1 LKPAPLKIVAD
12 ENIPALETLFA
23 PLGELHTRPGRAICR
38 DDLLDA
44 DILLVRSITPVNRAL
59 LEGTSVRFVGTATI
73 GTDHIDLTALAE
85 LGIGFSSAPG
95 CNADAVVEYV
105 LSVLLHL
112 AEEQAF
118 DLWGRSVG
126 IVGVGNVGSR
136 LAARLQ
142 ALGIRTLLCDPPR
155 QRVMPA
161 AQAAHFCSLEQLLN
175 EADIVS
181 LHTPLTRSGEDA
193 SWHLLQ
199 GRTLAMLQ
207 PDTILINAGR
217 GPVIDNRA
225 LLELA
230 LQRDDLTLVLDVWED
245 EPAVDPALAARVRI
259 ATPHIAG
266 YSLEG
271 KLRGTWML
279 YQAWCAFCGT
289 PVQQSF
295 AQLLPLAE
303 VTEMLLTEKAGLLS
317 PVRMLYDPFRDDRAL
332 RASLAAPEQ
341 QQKAAFDQLRKQYPV
356 RREFSAL
363 TLRLPTDQ
371 QPIFNALGFPVADAK
386 K

>member
-1 LKPAPLKIVAD
+1 MKPAPLKIVAD
-12 ENIPALETLFA
+12 ENIPALQTLFA

-38 DDLLDA
+38 NDLLDA
-44 DILLVRSITPVNRAL
+44 DMLLVRSVTPVNRAL
-59 LEGTSVRFVGTATI
+59 LQGTSVRFVGTATI
-73 GTDHIDLTALAE
+73 GTDHIDQATLAE

-118 DLWGRSVG
+118 DLWQRCVG
-126 IVGVGNVGSR
+126 VVGVGNVGSR
-136 LAARLQ
+136 LAARLE

-155 QRVMPA
+155 QRALPA
-161 AQAAHFCSLEQLLN
+161 GEAAHFCSLEQLLS

-181 LHTPLTRSGEDA
+181 LHTPLTRIGEDA
-193 SWHLLQ
+193 TWHLLQ
-199 GRTLAMLQ
+199 AERLAMLQ
-207 PDTILINAGR
+207 PGTILINAGR
-217 GPVIDNRA
+217 GPVIDNLA

-230 LQRDDLTLVLDVWED
+230 RQRDDLTLVLDVWED
-245 EPAVDPALAARVRI
+245 EPAVNPALAACVKI

-279 YQAWCAFCGT
+279 YQAWCAFAGVA
-289 PVQQSF
+289 VQQSF
-295 AQLLPLAE
+295 EQLLPAAD
-303 VTEMLLTEKAGLLS
+303 VTEMRLTEVAGLLP
-317 PVRMLYDPFRDDRAL
+317 PVRMLYDPYRDDRAL
-332 RASLAAPEQ
+332 RASLRTPEQ

-363 TLRLPTDQ
+363 TLRLPAAQ
-371 QPIFNALGFPVADAK
+371 QSIFKALGFPVADA
-386 K
+386 

>member
-1 LKPAPLKIVAD
+1 MKPAPLKIVAD
-12 ENIPALETLFA
+12 ENIPALQTLFA
-23 PLGELHTRPGRAICR
+23 PLGELHTCPGRAICR

-44 DILLVRSITPVNRAL
+44 DMLLVRSVTPVNRAL
-59 LEGTSVRFVGTATI
+59 LQGTSVRFVGTATI
-73 GTDHIDLTALAE
+73 GTDHVDQADLTE

-105 LSVLLHL
+105 LSALLHL
-112 AEEQAF
+112 AEEQSF
-118 DLWGRSVG
+118 DLWQRCVG
-126 IVGVGNVGSR
+126 VVGVGNVGSR
-136 LAARLQ
+136 LAARLE

-155 QRVMPA
+155 QRTLPA
-161 AQAAHFCSLEQLLN
+161 GEAAHFCSLEQLLS

-181 LHTPLTRSGEDA
+181 LHTPLTRIGEDA
-193 SWHLLQ
+193 TWHLLQ
-199 GRTLAMLQ
+199 AERLALLQ

-217 GPVIDNRA
+217 GAVIDNLA

-230 LQRDDLTLVLDVWED
+230 GQRDDLTLVLDVWED
-245 EPAVDPALAARVRI
+245 EPVVNPALAACVKI

-279 YQAWCAFCGT
+279 YQAWCAFAG
-289 PVQQSF
+289 VAVEQSF
-295 AQLLPLAE
+295 EQLLPAAD
-303 VTEMLLTEKAGLLS
+303 VTEMHLTEVAGLLP
-317 PVRMLYDPFRDDRAL
+317 PVRMLYDPYRDDRAL
-332 RASLAAPEQ
+332 RASLSAPEQ

-363 TLRLPTDQ
+363 TLRLPTARQ
-371 QPIFNALGFPVADAK
+371 SIFKALGFPVADA
-386 K
+386 

>member
-1 LKPAPLKIVAD
+1 MKPAPLKIVAD
-12 ENIPALETLFA
+12 ENIPALQTLFA

-44 DILLVRSITPVNRAL
+44 DVLLVRSVTPVNRAL
-59 LEGTSVRFVGTATI
+59 LTGTSVRFVGTATI
-73 GTDHIDLTALAE
+73 GTDHIDLAALAE

-112 AEEQAF
+112 AEEQSF
-118 DLWGRSVG
+118 DLGSRSVG

-155 QRVMPA
+155 QRSLPEDEA
-161 AQAAHFCSLEQLLN
+161 AGFCSLEQLLS

-181 LHTPLTRSGEDA
+181 LHTPLTYSGEDPT
-193 SWHLLQ
+193 WHLLQ
-199 GRTLAMLQ
+199 AETLARLQ

-217 GPVIDNRA
+217 GPVIDNQA

-230 LQRDDLTLVLDVWED
+230 GQRDDLTLVLDVWEH
-245 EPAVDPALAARVRI
+245 EPAVNLALAARVKI

-279 YQAWCAFCGT
+279 YQAWCAFAGVEA
-289 PVQQSF
+289 PLSF
-295 AQLLPLAE
+295 EQLLPPAE
-303 VTEMLLTEKAGLLS
+303 VAELRLTEKAGLLP

-332 RASLAAPEQ
+332 RASLVASES
-341 QQKAAFDQLRKQYPV
+341 QQKAAFDQLRKQYPI

-363 TLRLPTDQ
+363 TLRVSADQ
-371 QPIFNALGFPVADAK
+371 QPIFKALGFPVADN
-386 K
+386 

>member
-1 LKPAPLKIVAD
+1 MKPAPLKIVAD
-12 ENIPALETLFA
+12 ENIPALQTLFA

-44 DILLVRSITPVNRAL
+44 DVLLVRSVTPVNRAL
-59 LEGTSVRFVGTATI
+59 LTGTSVRFVGTATI
-73 GTDHIDLTALAE
+73 GTDHIDLAALAE

-112 AEEQAF
+112 AEEQSF
-118 DLWGRSVG
+118 DLGSRSVG

-155 QRVMPA
+155 QRSLPEDKA
-161 AQAAHFCSLEQLLN
+161 AGFCSLEQLLS

-181 LHTPLTRSGEDA
+181 LHTPLTYSGEDPT
-193 SWHLLQ
+193 WHLLQ
-199 GRTLAMLQ
+199 AETLARLQ

-217 GPVIDNRA
+217 GPVIDNQA

-230 LQRDDLTLVLDVWED
+230 GQRDDLTLVLDVWEH
-245 EPAVDPALAARVRI
+245 EPAVNLALAARVKI

-279 YQAWCAFCGT
+279 YQAWCAFAGVEA
-289 PVQQSF
+289 PLSF
-295 AQLLPLAE
+295 EQLLPPAE
-303 VTEMLLTEKAGLLS
+303 VAELRLTEKAGLLP

-332 RASLAAPEQ
+332 RASLVASES
-341 QQKAAFDQLRKQYPV
+341 QQKAAFDQLRKQYPI

-363 TLRLPTDQ
+363 TLRVSADQ
-371 QPIFNALGFPVADAK
+371 QPIFKALGFPVADN
-386 K
+386 

>member
-1 LKPAPLKIVAD
+1 MKLAPLKIIAD
-12 ENIPALETLFA
+12 ENIPALQALFA
-23 PLGELHTRPGRAICR
+23 PLGELHTRPGRSICR

-73 GTDHIDLTALAE
+73 GTDHVDLAALAE

-112 AEEQAF
+112 AEEQGF
-118 DLWGRSVG
+118 DLWRRTVG

-142 ALGIRTLLCDPPR
+142 AMGITTLLCDPPR
-155 QRVMPA
+155 QRTLPVNEA
-161 AQAAHFCSLEQLLN
+161 ACFCSLEQLLN

-193 SWHLLQ
+193 TWHLLQ
-199 GRTLAMLQ
+199 AKTLALLQ
-207 PDTILINAGR
+207 PDAILINAGR
-217 GPVIDNRA
+217 GPVIDNQA
-225 LLELA
+225 LLEIA
-230 LQRDDLTLVLDVWED
+230 LQRDDLTLVLDVWEN
-245 EPAVDPALAARVRI
+245 EPAVNLALAARVKI

-279 YQAWCAFCGT
+279 YQAWCAFAGDL
-289 PVQQSF
+289 VQQSF
-295 AQLLPLAE
+295 EQLLPLAE
-303 VTEMLLTEKAGLLS
+303 VTEMRLTETSGLLP
-317 PVRMLYDPFRDDRAL
+317 PVRILYDPFRDDRAL
-332 RASLAAPEQ
+332 RASLVAPEQ
-341 QQKAAFDQLRKQYPV
+341 QQQAAFDQLRKQYPI

-363 TLRLPTDQ
+363 TLRVSADQ
-371 QPIFNALGFPVADAK
+371 QFIFKALGFPVADA
-386 K
+386 